1 MRVFLKELF
10 FELKKNKGSMIGII
24 IIILAT
30 LIAIFARMIAPHD
43 PTHIYSEYLRL
54 PPSFTTGGDPQ
65 FFFGTDDLG
74 RDLLSR
80 LIYGSQISLAVG
92 FAVVVISLVIGTFM
106 GVIAGYYGGFIDKTI
121 MRITDLIMSLPS
133 ILFAIVIV
141 AVLGPGITNAIV
153 AVSIVAIP
161 NFVRI
166 IRAQVMVEKSR
177 QYVYAAKL
185 FGAGDFRIMFIEI
198 LPNCMAPLIVQASLG
213 FSDGILNCAALGFLG
228 LGAQAPM
235 SEWGTMLSDARS
247 YIESSPWMVTLPG
260 VCILI
265 VVLSFNLLGDGLRDA
280 LDPRLKKQN

>member
-1 MRVFLKELF
+1 MRVFLSELF
-10 FELKKNKGSMIGII
+10 FELKKNKGSMIGVV
-24 IIILAT
+24 IIILSVLVA
-30 LIAIFARMIAPHD
+30 LLAPVLAPHD
-43 PTHIYSEYLRL
+43 PTHINAEFLKL
-54 PPSFTTGGDPQ
+54 PPSFAEGGNALFPL
-65 FFFGTDDLG
+65 GTDDLG

-80 LIYGSQISLAVG
+80 LIYGSQVSLSVG
-92 FAVVVISLVIGTFM
+92 FAVVVLSLITGTFL
-106 GVIAGYYGGFIDKTI
+106 GVVAGYFGGWVDKTI
-121 MRITDLIMSLPS
+121 MRLTDLIMSLPS

-141 AVLGPGITNAIV
+141 AVLGPGISNAII
-153 AVSIVAIP
+153 AVSIVAVP

-166 IRAQVMVEKSR
+166 IRAQVMVEKNR
-177 QYVYAAKL
+177 QYVHAAKL
-185 FGAGDFRIMFIEI
+185 FGASHMRIMFVEI

-260 VCILI
+260 LCILVI
-265 VVLSFNLLGDGLRDA
+265 VLSFNLLGDGLRDA

>member
-1 MRVFLKELF
+1 MRVFLSELF
-10 FELKKNKGSMIGII
+10 FELKKNKGSMMGVI
-24 IIILAT
+24 IIILSVG
-30 LIAIFARMIAPHD
+30 IALLAPVIAPHD
-43 PTHIYSEYLRL
+43 PTHINSEYLKL
-54 PPSFTTGGDPQ
+54 PPSFAAGGNSQ
-65 FFFGTDDLG
+65 FLLGTDDLG

-80 LIYGSQISLAVG
+80 LIYGSQVSLSVG
-92 FAVVVISLVIGTFM
+92 FAVVVLSLITGTFL
-106 GVIAGYYGGFIDKTI
+106 GVLAGYFGGWIDKSI
-121 MRITDLIMSLPS
+121 MRLTDLIMSLPS

-141 AVLGPGITNAIV
+141 AVLGPGISNAII

-166 IRAQVMVEKSR
+166 IRAQVMVEKNR
-177 QYVYAAKL
+177 QYVHAARL
-185 FGAGDFRIMFIEI
+185 FGASHMRIMFVEI

-260 VCILI
+260 LCILVI
-265 VVLSFNLLGDGLRDA
+265 VLSFNLLGDGLRDA

>member
-1 MRVFLKELF
+1 MKIFFKELF
-10 FELKKNKGSMIGII
+10 FELKKNTGSMIGII
-24 IIILAT
+24 IIILAS
-30 LIAIFARMIAPHD
+30 LIALFASVLAPHD
-43 PTHIYSEYLRL
+43 PTYINSEYLRL
-54 PPSFTTGGDPQ
+54 PPSFISGGAPQ

-80 LIYGSQISLAVG
+80 LIFGSQISLAVG
-92 FAVVVISLVIGTFM
+92 FTVVMISLVIGTFL
-106 GVIAGYYGGFIDKTI
+106 GVIAGFYGGFIDKSI
-121 MRITDLIMSLPS
+121 MSFTDLIMSLPS

-177 QYVYAAKL
+177 QYVSAAKL
-185 FGAGDFRIMFIEI
+185 FGAGNFRIMFIEI

-235 SEWGTMLSDARS
+235 SEWGTMLSDARN

-260 VCILI
+260 LCILI

>member
-1 MRVFLKELF
+1 MRVFLSELF
-10 FELKKNKGSMIGII
+10 FELKKNKGSMIGIV
-24 IIILAT
+24 IIILASIVALT
-30 LIAIFARMIAPHD
+30 APLLAPHD
-43 PTHIYSEYLRL
+43 PTKIYSEFLRL
-54 PPSFTTGGDPQ
+54 PPSFTEGGNSQ

-92 FAVVVISLVIGTFM
+92 FAVVIISLTTGTIL
-106 GVIAGYYGGFIDKTI
+106 GVVAGYYGGFIDKTI
-121 MRITDLIMSLPS
+121 MRLTDLIMSLPS

-141 AVLGPGITNAIV
+141 AVLGPGISNAIV
-153 AVSIVAIP
+153 AVSIVAVP

-177 QYVYAAKL
+177 QYVSAARL
-185 FGAGDFRIMFIEI
+185 FGASNFRIMFIEI

-260 VCILI
+260 LCILI

>member
-1 MRVFLKELF
+1 MIFFLKELF
-10 FELKKNKGSMIGII
+10 FELKKNKGSMIGVT

-30 LIAIFARMIAPHD
+30 LIAIFAPLIAPYD
-43 PTHIYSEYLRL
+43 PTHIHSEYLRL
-54 PPSFTTGGDPQ
+54 PPRFTLGGNPL

-74 RDLLSR
+74 RDLMSR

-92 FAVVVISLVIGTFM
+92 FTVVMISLVIGTFM
-106 GVIAGYYGGFIDKTI
+106 GVIAGFYGGFIDKVL
-121 MRITDLIMSLPS
+121 MSFTDLIMSLPS

-177 QYVYAAKL
+177 EYVSAAKL
-185 FGAGDFRIMFIEI
+185 FGAGNFRIMFIEI

-260 VCILI
+260 LCILI

>member
-30 LIAIFARMIAPHD
+30 IIAIFAPLIAPHD
-43 PTHIYSEYLRL
+43 PTHIYSEFLRL
-54 PPSFTTGGDPQ
+54 PPSFTAGGNPQ

-141 AVLGPGITNAIV
+141 AVLGPGISNAIV

-177 QYVYAAKL
+177 QYVSAARL
-185 FGAGDFRIMFIEI
+185 FGAGNFRIMFIEI

-260 VCILI
+260 LCILI

>member
-1 MRVFLKELF
+1 MKQFLSELF

-24 IIILAT
+24 IIIIAT
-30 LIAIFARMIAPHD
+30 IIAIFAPLIAPHD
-43 PTHIYSEYLRL
+43 PTQVYAEFLRM
-54 PPSFTTGGDPQ
+54 PPSFTTGGSSQ
-65 FFFGTDDLG
+65 FFLGTDDLG

-80 LIYGSQISLAVG
+80 LIYGSQISLSVG
-92 FAVVVISLVIGTFM
+92 FAVVILSLISGTFL
-106 GVIAGYYGGFIDKTI
+106 GVIAGFYGGFIDKTI
-121 MRITDLIMSLPS
+121 MRLTDLIMSLPS

-141 AVLGPGITNAIV
+141 AVLGPGISNAIV
-153 AVSIVAIP
+153 AVSIVAVP

-166 IRAQVMVEKSR
+166 IRAQVMVEKNR

-185 FGAGDFRIMFIEI
+185 FGASNFRIMFIEI

-260 VCILI
+260 LCILI